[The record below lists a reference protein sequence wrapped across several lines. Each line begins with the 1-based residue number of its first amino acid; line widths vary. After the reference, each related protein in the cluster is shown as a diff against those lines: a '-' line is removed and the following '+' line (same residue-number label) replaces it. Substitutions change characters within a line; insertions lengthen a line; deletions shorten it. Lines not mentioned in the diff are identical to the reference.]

1 MRARTE
7 NPRGVESNDDPKGH
21 VCNAAALGHGG
32 LLMFNGL
39 KGKKASPAISDPVAT
54 DLRTARRRGAEIQL
68 TEEFVRP
75 HTHSCAAAAICF
87 WLGMLKFS
95 LDAAAIESS
104 PLSQWSRT
112 TSTMAQLSHPSPY
125 RLPPPL
131 TPVRGSPTASRP
143 VRSSR
148 RHDGLTTSPPVQ
160 RCPDPFGLYS
170 NDGGDAAIYLKIKSG
185 RLPHFFRFDAAHGRV
200 EQCECCAVRREAP
213 LRNLYGLCC

>member
-1 MRARTE
+1 MRARTGK
-7 NPRGVESNDDPKGH
+7 PRGVESNDDPKGH

-32 LLMFNGL
+32 ALMFNGL
-39 KGKKASPAISDPVAT
+39 KGKKASSAISDPVAT
-54 DLRTARRRGAEIQL
+54 DLRTARRRGAEIQ
-68 TEEFVRP
+68 THRRICATT
-75 HTHSCAAAAICF
+75 HTLVCRCGDLFLA
-87 WLGMLKFS
+87 GMLKFS

-112 TSTMAQLSHPSPY
+112 TSTMSPLSHPSPY

-170 NDGGDAAIYLKIKSG
+170 NDGGDAAIYLKHQEWPFATFLQV
-185 RLPHFFRFDAAHGRV
+185 RYDARPCGAM
-200 EQCECCAVRREAP
+200 
-213 LRNLYGLCC
+213 